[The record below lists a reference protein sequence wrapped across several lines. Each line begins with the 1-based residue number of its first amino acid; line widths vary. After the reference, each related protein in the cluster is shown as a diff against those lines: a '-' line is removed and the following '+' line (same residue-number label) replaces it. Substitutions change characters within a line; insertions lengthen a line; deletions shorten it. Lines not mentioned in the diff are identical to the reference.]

1 MRELGILRI
10 FIDYDL
16 LLFQPHHV
24 NGLQVMDESH
34 ERIGRWLGAREVC
47 GHHFRPSFVRENDE
61 QNGSSRNTGCGRP
74 VEGAEKEGDSTS
86 NGRELVK

>member
-47 GHHFRPSFVRENDE
+47 GHHFRPSFVRETTNRTDRHAMAVA
-61 QNGSSRNTGCGRP
+61 QDRL
-74 VEGAEKEGDSTS
+74 KELKS
-86 NGRELVK
+86 ELRKMGFNV